1 MTERFAAIDG
11 DAHVAEP
18 AGFWNEYIDPA
29 YRTRAPLRLKDHE
42 GITRVVFEDQ
52 VVPRLGGGYGMGAKE
67 PTILRDRETGRTI
80 PGALNPQA
88 RLQDMDLEGIEV
100 AVLFGTEGLLIPAV
114 RDPGLAVAMS
124 IAYDNW
130 LADFC
135 QTDPHR
141 LKGVAILPIQDV
153 GEAVKE
159 LRRAVI
165 DLGFVAGVI
174 PYHSLGRDLSHPDFY
189 PLWETAQDLGVPV
202 TVHAG
207 QNLPHPGREELF
219 TNYFMDHVIAH
230 PFSQM
235 AAATAVI
242 AGGVL
247 ELFPRLRV
255 AFLESGCGW
264 LPYLV
269 ERLDEHYE
277 SLPRD
282 YAPHLKKAPSEYVA
296 DGNVYIS
303 FEPDEKAVAYVAS
316 VIGKENLVFASDY
329 PHLDAAFPHATA
341 EVLEREEFDDATKR
355 LLLRENAIRLYGMN
369 GRSNGKGA

>member
-18 AGFWNEYIDPA
+18 AGFWTEYIDPA

-88 RLQDMDLEGIEV
+88 RLKDMDLEGIEV

-135 QTDPHR
+135 QTDPQR